1 LSGTERRALQ
11 AIAAGATTP
20 AAAFRAEQ
28 DLEDAPFLGDAWF
41 YRTLSVLGRGEPRLI
56 ETRDGQPLPAAP
68 PLGDARAFTALS
80 LRLTPAGEQVLD
92 QKADRV
98 KLLGVDRW
106 VGGTHITPDTAW
118 RWDPAAQLLAA
129 PALPGPGE
137 AGRAQSAY
145 HPVSFERWFVK
156 VARTSWR
163 YGRRIL

>member
-11 AIAAGATTP
+11 AITAGATTP

-41 YRTLSVLGRGEPRLI
+41 YRTLSILGHGGPRL
-56 ETRDGQPLPAAP
+56 TR
-68 PLGDARAFTALS
+68 
-80 LRLTPAGEQVLD
+80 
-92 QKADRV
+92 
-98 KLLGVDRW
+98 
-106 VGGTHITPDTAW
+106 
-118 RWDPAAQLLAA
+118 
-129 PALPGPGE
+129 
-137 AGRAQSAY
+137 SAN